1 VKRTASLQSA
11 SIFKA
16 DYGRTADFPQAL
28 PELILKMKLLVRSGR
43 AVDQQSAA
51 DRPVAC
57 YENVGNG
64 RLRPVFW

>member
-1 VKRTASLQSA
+1 M
-11 SIFKA
+11 
-16 DYGRTADFPQAL
+16 DADFLQAL
-28 PELILKMKLLVRSGR
+28 PEPILEMEFLVRSGR

-51 DRPVAC
+51 DRLLAR